1 MEHEEELSQY
11 RGLNVI
17 VTGGAGFIGSHLV
30 KRLAELGAN
39 VTVIDNYLKGNKLEN
54 VEKKR
59 NIKVYK
65 RDVTR
70 YREIAPLFRRKHLLF
85 HLAAVVGVEE
95 TQSDPLEV
103 LDVEIEGTINVLK
116 LAVKHH
122 LKRIIF
128 ASSSE
133 VYGDSEKPM
142 VEDDDL
148 NPKSTYAVTK
158 LVVEDYCKAYYKRY
172 GLDYT
177 LLRYFNSY
185 GPWQDKRFVIS
196 RFIEQCYKNKPI
208 IIYGDGK
215 QTRDFTYIDDSI
227 NMTLIAA
234 MREETKCQAIN
245 IGTGVAVS
253 IKELAD
259 LTTSATGNKS
269 LEPIY
274 MNYGG
279 YRPLEIEIFN
289 RTADITRAKELL
301 DYEPTVALKDGIQ
314 HYIDWYIKERNNL

>member
-1 MEHEEELSQY
+1 MEQSAELKQY
-11 RGLNVI
+11 KGLNIV

-30 KRLAELGAN
+30 KRLAELGAR

-54 VEKKR
+54 IKECH

-70 YREIAPLFRRKHLLF
+70 YTEIAPLFRRKQLLF

-103 LDVEIEGTINVLK
+103 LNVEIEGTINVLK
-116 LAVKHH
+116 LAVRNKI
-122 LKRIIF
+122 KRIIF

-142 VEDDDL
+142 KEDDNL

-158 LVVEDYCKAYYKRY
+158 LVVENYCKAYYKRY

-177 LLRYFNSY
+177 ILRYFNSY

-208 IIYGDGK
+208 IIYGDGH
-215 QTRDFTYIDDSI
+215 QTRDFTYIDDSV
-227 NMTLIAA
+227 NMTLIAGLK
-234 MREETKCQAIN
+234 EETKCQAIN

-253 IKELAD
+253 IRELAE
-259 LTTSATGNKS
+259 LATKSTGNNS
-269 LEPIY
+269 LKPLY
-274 MNYGG
+274 VNYGG

-289 RTADITRAKELL
+289 RTANVTKSEKLL
-301 DYEPTVALKDGIQ
+301 TYKPAVELKDGVKK
-314 HYIDWYIKERNNL
+314 YIDWYLQKRESL

>member
-1 MEHEEELSQY
+1 
-11 RGLNVI
+11 
-17 VTGGAGFIGSHLV
+17 
-30 KRLAELGAN
+30 
-39 VTVIDNYLKGNKLEN
+39 
-54 VEKKR
+54 
-59 NIKVYK
+59 
-65 RDVTR
+65 
-70 YREIAPLFRRKHLLF
+70 
-85 HLAAVVGVEE
+85 
-95 TQSDPLEV
+95 
-103 LDVEIEGTINVLK
+103 
-116 LAVKHH
+116 
-122 LKRIIF
+122 
-128 ASSSE
+128 
-133 VYGDSEKPM
+133 
-142 VEDDDL
+142 
-148 NPKSTYAVTK
+148 
-158 LVVEDYCKAYYKRY
+158 
-172 GLDYT
+172 
-177 LLRYFNSY
+177 
-185 GPWQDKRFVIS
+185 VIS

-301 DYEPTVALKDGIQ
+301 DYDPRVTLKDGIQ
-314 HYIDWYIKERNNL
+314 HYIDWYTKKRNNL